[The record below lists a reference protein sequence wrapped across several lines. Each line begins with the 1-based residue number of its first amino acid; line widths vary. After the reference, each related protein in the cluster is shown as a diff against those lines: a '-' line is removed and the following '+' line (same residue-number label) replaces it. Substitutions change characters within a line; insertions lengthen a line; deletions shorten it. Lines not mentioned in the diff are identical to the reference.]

1 VHPEGSPE
9 TFWKLVSD
17 AAAASPGRVLL
28 ADDHGRSLT
37 TAGLRDAAERVA
49 AGLPAGPGT
58 VVSWQLPTT
67 IEAVVLLAALARL
80 GAVQN
85 PVIPILRER
94 EVGLI
99 TKAVGTELFITAE
112 KWRGFGHAAMAR
124 DLGLDVIGLDLE
136 SDAGGGLRLPASDP
150 AALPPPPDSAD
161 GCRWLYFTSG
171 TTADPKGARHS
182 DETVMA
188 SARGM
193 TDRLGFGDG
202 DVYPVAYPV
211 THIGGMTM
219 TTAALLGGGRLLLLD
234 TWDPA
239 TTPERV
245 ARHRPTILGTAQPFF
260 RAYLDA
266 QRRHGAEPLYPAL
279 RTCAAG
285 GAPTAPELLR
295 ELVEVF
301 GIRGVVN
308 AWGLTEFPVATSPAP
323 DDPPR
328 VLAHTV
334 GRPCPGVQARLV
346 DGELRLKGPQ
356 CFLGY
361 TDPAHD
367 AAAFDDQGWFRTG
380 DLGEIDSDG
389 NVRITGRLKDIIIRN
404 AENISALEIADLL
417 LRHPRIA
424 DAAVIGLPDGLTGER
439 VCAVVVPKPGC
450 TITLAEVAAHCRAEG
465 MARQKHPEQ
474 LEIAD
479 ALPRNA
485 MGKILTQQLRNRFA

>member
-1 VHPEGSPE
+1 M

-17 AAAASPGRVLL
+17 AAAASPERVLL
-28 ADDHGRSLT
+28 ADDHDRSLT
-37 TAGLRDAAERVA
+37 AAGLRDAAERVA

-85 PVIPILRER
+85 PVIPMLRER

-124 DLGLDVIGLDLE
+124 DLGLEVIGLDL
-136 SDAGGGLRLPASDP
+136 DGDPGGGLRLPSGDP
-150 AALPPPPDSAD
+150 AVLPPPPDSAAD
-161 GCRWLYFTSG
+161 CRWLYFTSG

-182 DETVMA
+182 DQSVMA
-188 SARGM
+188 SARGI

-202 DVYPVAYPV
+202 DVYPIAYPV
-211 THIGGMTM
+211 THIGGITM

-234 TWDPA
+234 TWDPG

-285 GAPTAPELLR
+285 GAPTPPELLR
-295 ELVEVF
+295 ELVEAF

-323 DDPPR
+323 DDPPQ
-328 VLAHTV
+328 VLAQTV
-334 GRPCPGVQARLV
+334 GRPSPGVQVRLV

-367 AAAFDDQGWFRTG
+367 AGAFDDQGWFRTG
-380 DLGEIDSDG
+380 DLGEIDSGG
-389 NVRITGRLKDIIIRN
+389 NVRITGRLKEVIIRN
-404 AENISALEIADLL
+404 AENISALEIADVL
-417 LRHPRIA
+417 LRHPHIA
-424 DAAVIGLPDGLTGER
+424 DVTVIGLPDGLTGER
-439 VCAVVVPKPGC
+439 VCAVIVPEPGC
-450 TITLAEVAAHCRAEG
+450 AVTLAEVAAHCRAEG

-474 LEIAD
+474 LEVVD

-485 MGKILTQQLRNRFA
+485 MGKILAQQLRSRFA